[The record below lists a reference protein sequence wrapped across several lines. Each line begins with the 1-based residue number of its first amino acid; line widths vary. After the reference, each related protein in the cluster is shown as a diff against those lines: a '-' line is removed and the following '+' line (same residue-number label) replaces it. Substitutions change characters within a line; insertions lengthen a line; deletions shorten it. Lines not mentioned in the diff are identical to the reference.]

1 MLFLISLFSNDEV
14 TYLTC
19 LMIIDVNPQNHELLT
34 RITPYIR
41 YTVYQI
47 SKLWEKS
54 YKNGERGKFDRGIP
68 YN

>member
-1 MLFLISLFSNDEV
+1 M
-14 TYLTC
+14 TC
-19 LMIIDVNPQNHELLT
+19 LQIIDVNPQNHELLT

-41 YTVYQI
+41 YTYSV
-47 SKLWEKS
+47 LNFEVWEKS